1 MKQVKASGLK
11 TSLEY
16 LIAYGICE
24 SLGDLLYKQLANGNY
39 VVAWKSCQ
47 DVDVFLCKCLPK
59 SSEEIGSTN
68 IIRKISSFDSKNSE
82 KVKEFRKNIMCI

>member
-1 MKQVKASGLK
+1 MKKVTASEVNA
-11 TSLEY
+11 SLEY

-39 VVAWKSCQ
+39 IVAWKSCQ
-47 DVDVFLCKCLPK
+47 DVDVFLCKCLPR

-82 KVKEFRKNIMCI
+82 KVKEFRENIMPR